1 MRARAI
7 RGAVVLLAVV
17 FAVSAS
23 AEETKLRIGAID
35 AVLTTPAQ
43 ATRPPAALLIAGSG
57 PTDRDGNGPQ
67 NKPAMLK
74 KLSDALVA
82 RRVATLRYDKRGANG
97 WKPQFGR
104 IEDFRFKDF
113 VDDAAALVAYLR
125 DGEKFSRV
133 VVIGH
138 SEGGLVAI
146 LAARRAPIDSLVL
159 VATTARRQ
167 GDLLK
172 EQLARQV
179 PPDLLKPIADGI
191 DAIMAGRTV
200 DPLLPGLNTPPALQ
214 PSLASAF
221 TEDPIPPLRQVAQ
234 PILIAAGGRDR
245 QVSRQDFD
253 ALTAAAPKAETLWLP
268 EMNHMLNDVRDEA
281 DDLAAYNQPE
291 RALNAKLVEA
301 IAAFVLRDAST
312 K

>member
-1 MRARAI
+1 MRARTI
-7 RGAVVLLAVV
+7 FGAVALLVTV
-17 FAVSAS
+17 FAMSAS

-57 PTDRDGNGPQ
+57 PTDRDGNGLQ
-67 NKPAMLK
+67 INPATLK
-74 KLSDALVA
+74 KLSDALAA
-82 RRVATLRYDKRGANG
+82 RGIATLRYDKRGAGG

-104 IEDFRFKDF
+104 IEDFRFKDY
-113 VDDAAALVAYLR
+113 VDDAVALAAHLR
-125 DGEKFSRV
+125 EGEKFSRV

-146 LAARRAPIDSLVL
+146 LAARRAPIDRLVL

-179 PPDLLKPIADGI
+179 RPDVFKPIADGI

-200 DPLLPGLNTPPALQ
+200 EPLLPGLNTPPALQ

-221 TEDPIPPLRQVAQ
+221 TEDPIPPLRQVTQ

-281 DDLAAYNQPE
+281 DDLATYNQPE
-291 RALNAKLVEA
+291 RALNAKLVDT
-301 IAAFVLRDAST
+301 IAAFVLR
-312 K
+312 